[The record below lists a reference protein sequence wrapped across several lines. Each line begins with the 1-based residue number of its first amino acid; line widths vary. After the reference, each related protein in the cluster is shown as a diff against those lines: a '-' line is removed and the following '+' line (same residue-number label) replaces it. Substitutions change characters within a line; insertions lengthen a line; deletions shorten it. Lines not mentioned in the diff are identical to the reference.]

1 MVVVVVVCFEI
12 LLTRSLL
19 QVQLDQTS
27 LVSMYGNVGEAI
39 YCFLNVSEK
48 VQNVININVS
58 APSCRK
64 KKVKQFLKENGC
76 RSRKLVSN
84 DEQQMVHFPHKLA
97 WENEIVVV
105 FGPASFTGV
114 KSKCNLLVI
123 SQTSESS

>member
-1 MVVVVVVCFEI
+1 
-12 LLTRSLL
+12 
-19 QVQLDQTS
+19 
-27 LVSMYGNVGEAI
+27 MYGNVGEAI
-39 YCFLNVSEK
+39 YCFLNVSGK
-48 VQNVININVS
+48 VQNVVNINVS

-76 RSRKLVSN
+76 RSRKLVSKN
-84 DEQQMVHFPHKLA
+84 EHKWMVHFPHNLA
-97 WENEIVVV
+97 WEDEIVVV